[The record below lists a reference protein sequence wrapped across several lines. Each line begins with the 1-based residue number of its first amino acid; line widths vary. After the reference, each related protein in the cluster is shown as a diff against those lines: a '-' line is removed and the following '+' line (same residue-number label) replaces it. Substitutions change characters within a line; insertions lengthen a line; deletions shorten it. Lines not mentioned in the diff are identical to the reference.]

1 MIHEEKKVSK
11 IVEELTV
18 YFFALG
24 ADHIQ
29 SEICKEGKNVVI
41 SFHANYK
48 RKYAS
53 ALQHL
58 DEYLNCPKN
67 DGIEDVYWELAGSG
81 DPGESSQLLLVGM
94 MIDRAEIQVG
104 EEEVTLKMYK
114 EQLE

>member
-1 MIHEEKKVSK
+1 MIHEEKKIVK

-29 SEICKEGKNVVI
+29 SEINKTGKNVVI
-41 SFHANYK
+41 SFRANYK
-48 RKYAS
+48 PEYAH
-53 ALQHL
+53 AVNNL

-94 MIDRAEIQVG
+94 MIDRAQIQVG
-104 EEEVTLKMYK
+104 EGEVVLTLYK